1 MFNSFYPGMAWADHQ
16 STWPH
21 AQHSRFVQA
30 GGIQWHVQ
38 QMGQGP
44 CMLLLHGTGSGNFS
58 WRGLMPALAEHF
70 TVVAP
75 DLPGHAFTNR
85 GPEGALS
92 LPGMAE
98 GLRAL
103 MLQLNLTPQ
112 VIVGHSAGAAIAAH
126 MALHFDSTSRSTL
139 IGLNPAWLP
148 LPGVASWLFGPAAK
162 LAALNPLSAWATAKL
177 AAKPGA
183 VAEWIARTGSTLD
196 APGIELYTRVLSDSG
211 HAHGVLSMMAAWDLK
226 PLARRLHEITAP
238 VCMLIGDQDQTVP
251 PALSHQAYQ
260 RLAHAQVITQTGL
273 GHLAHEEAP
282 LETVQHIL
290 RCDQTLFAA
299 QQAGRVL

>member
-1 MFNSFYPGMAWADHQ
+1 MFESFYPGMAWADHQ
-16 STWPH
+16 AQPKLWPH
-21 AQHSRFVQA
+21 AQHSRLVQA

-58 WRGLMPALAEHF
+58 WRGLLPALAQHF

-75 DLPGHAFTNR
+75 DLPGHAFTSR

-103 MLQLNLTPQ
+103 LLQLKLTPQ

-126 MALHFDSTSRSTL
+126 MALHFDSASRSTL

-183 VAEWIARTGSTLD
+183 VAEWLSRTGSTLD
-196 APGIELYTRVLSDSG
+196 AQGLDLYTRVLSDSG
-211 HAHGVLSMMAAWDLK
+211 HVHGVLSMMAAWRLK
-226 PLARRLHEITAP
+226 PLAARLHEIHNP
-238 VCMLIGDQDQTVP
+238 VFMHIGAQDLTVP
-251 PALSHQAYQ
+251 PSLADAARQLLPQARRHIQ
-260 RLAHAQVITQTGL
+260 PGL
-273 GHLAHEEAP
+273 GHLAHEQDPQGTAE
-282 LETVQHIL
+282 HIL
-290 RCDQTLFAA
+290 RWCA
-299 QQAGRVL
+299 QG